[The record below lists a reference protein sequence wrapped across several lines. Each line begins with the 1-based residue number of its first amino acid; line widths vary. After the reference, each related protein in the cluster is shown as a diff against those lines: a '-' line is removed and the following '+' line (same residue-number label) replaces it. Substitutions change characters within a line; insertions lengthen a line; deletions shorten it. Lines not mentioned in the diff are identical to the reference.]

1 MPTTPAKRPVG
12 RPRKRAREEPDDNL
26 VPKRLCLD
34 VSDMASDMLP
44 SVVADVPNVVADVP
58 SVVADVPSV
67 VDDTDMPSLVP
78 DTDMSSFVDDPAMP
92 SLVEDTAMP
101 QSNGVPMSLG
111 DAPANYSELQPL
123 DVSLN
128 KPFKTHVRKS
138 WCSFIRSSMEKLC
151 DGEIEHV
158 N

>member
-1 MPTTPAKRPVG
+1 MDKFVVKHKCAADAIPKSWVNAPLPTTPAKRPVG

-67 VDDTDMPSLVP
+67 VDDTDM
-78 DTDMSSFVDDPAMP
+78 
-92 SLVEDTAMP
+92 
-101 QSNGVPMSLG
+101 
-111 DAPANYSELQPL
+111 
-123 DVSLN
+123 
-128 KPFKTHVRKS
+128 
-138 WCSFIRSSMEKLC
+138 
-151 DGEIEHV
+151 
-158 N
+158 